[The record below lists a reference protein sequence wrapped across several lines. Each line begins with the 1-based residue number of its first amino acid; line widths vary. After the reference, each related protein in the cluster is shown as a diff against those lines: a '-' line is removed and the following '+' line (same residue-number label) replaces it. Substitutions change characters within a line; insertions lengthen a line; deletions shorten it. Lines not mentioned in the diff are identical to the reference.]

1 MRILD
6 PMKEDEGKYTCSAA
20 NPAGV
25 VDHDIILSVLSK
37 PLSIC
42 VFVKHIVICDV
53 IVTCDVNVND
63 DISSS
68 HYCHKMDHDVWIME
82 YGMFCNMAKFKLST
96 VSRHEKYASVC

>member
-1 MRILD
+1 
-6 PMKEDEGKYTCSAA
+6 MKEDEGKYTCSAA

-42 VFVKHIVICDV
+42 IIVKH

-82 YGMFCNMAKFKLST
+82 YGMFCNMAKFKLSIF
-96 VSRHEKYASVC
+96 SSHEKYASVC